1 MQLFL
6 SLPTGQTRSV
16 TVSSKSSSISS
27 LLSELS
33 ISDDVSIVFS
43 GKPLQLSKSISDYP
57 EISNDSTLKIVGLLK
72 GGHCQVPCGIF
83 DDPKLVAE
91 VKEAVATITKA
102 SRETNRLFGEMKTP
116 LAFNQMTRWV
126 NTKEEHAN
134 KIIHLIGDYCLCQ
147 RVKPFGAAKSPFKSE
162 KDYVDALKA
171 HHAVMIAAM
180 KSKQST
186 DASAGTSY
194 FFFVIFYFSFS
205 RDVSEMI
212 PDRFRFCVS
221 TGR

>member
-126 NTKEEHAN
+126 NTKEKHAN

-194 FFFVIFYFSFS
+194 FFFVIFFPFS

-221 TGR
+221 TRR